1 MHSTC
6 ALCFLL
12 ILCQLTYIKRKD
24 DFAMEIPVIQ
34 KENYSYTIYRYS
46 FNDNL
51 RIRITDDKKIK
62 TRDRIEIVLFIA
74 SFIASAIGLW
84 TWMKQQTGF
93 EETFFN
99 GDILQICFAYA
110 GFFFMS
116 GIASMMLFLI
126 IYTPISF
133 LFLSK
138 DYKDIILSSKK
149 FTGRERWSLQS
160 MQKLEYVLRDERYEN
175 DFLTL
180 VDNAEYSSDAVIQD
194 TFEKMYQLSEKDLDA
209 ASIIDNM
216 LEKYDNRLAALK
228 EMKETEIEHYRK
240 GLVI

>member
-1 MHSTC
+1 M
-6 ALCFLL
+6 
-12 ILCQLTYIKRKD
+12 
-24 DFAMEIPVIQ
+24 
-34 KENYSYTIYRYS
+34 NYSKIRNEKYSYNIYRYS
-46 FNDNL
+46 FDDNL

-62 TRDRIEIVLFIA
+62 TRDRIEMVLFIA
-74 SFIASAIGLW
+74 LFIVSSIGLW
-84 TWMKQQTGF
+84 TWEKQQTGF

-99 GDILQICFAYA
+99 GDVLQMCFAYA
-110 GFFFMS
+110 GFLFMS
-116 GIASMMLFLI
+116 GIISLI

-149 FTGRERWSLQS
+149 FTGQERWSLQS
-160 MQKLEYVLRDERYEN
+160 MQKLEHILRDERYEN

-209 ASIIDNM
+209 ASIMNNM
-216 LEKYDNRLAALK
+216 VEKYDNRLTALK

>member
-1 MHSTC
+1 MFS
-6 ALCFLL
+6 FD
-12 ILCQLTYIKRKD
+12 IVKIDIYQKKG

-34 KENYSYTIYRYS
+34 KENYSYSIYRNS

-51 RIRITDDKKIK
+51 RIRITDDKKVK
-62 TRDRIEIVLFIA
+62 TRDTIDLFLFIA
-74 SFIASAIGLW
+74 SFIASAIGIW
-84 TWMKQQTGF
+84 IWMKQQTGF

-99 GDILQICFAYA
+99 GDIVQMCFAYA

-116 GIASMMLFLI
+116 GIISMMLFLI
-126 IYTPISF
+126 ISILTIS
-133 LFLSK
+133 LFSFK
-138 DYKDIILSSKK
+138 DYKDIVISSKK

-160 MQKLEYVLRDERYEN
+160 MQKLEHILRDKRYEN

-194 TFEKMYQLSEKDLDA
+194 TFEKMYQLSEKDLDT
-209 ASIIDNM
+209 ASTMDNM
-216 LEKYDNRLAALK
+216 VEKYDNRLTVLK
-228 EMKETEIEHYRK
+228 EMKETEIEYYKK

>member
-1 MHSTC
+1 
-6 ALCFLL
+6 
-12 ILCQLTYIKRKD
+12 
-24 DFAMEIPVIQ
+24 MEIPMIQ
-34 KENYSYTIYRYS
+34 KENYSYSIYRYS
-46 FNDNL
+46 FNDIL
-51 RIRITDDKKIK
+51 RIRITDDKKVK
-62 TRDRIEIVLFIA
+62 TQDRIEIFLFIA

-93 EETFFN
+93 EETFSN
-99 GDILQICFAYA
+99 GDILQMCFAYA

-126 IYTPISF
+126 ISILMSF
-133 LFLSK
+133 LFSSK
-138 DYKDIILSSKK
+138 HYKDIFLSSKK

-160 MQKLEYVLRDERYEN
+160 MQKLEHILRDERYEN

-209 ASIIDNM
+209 ASVMDNM
-216 LEKYDNRLAALK
+216 VEKYDNRLAALK
-228 EMKETEIEHYRK
+228 EMKETEIEHHRK
-240 GLVI
+240 GIVI

>member
-1 MHSTC
+1 MRFVFS
-6 ALCFLL
+6 FD
-12 ILCQLTYIKRKD
+12 IVKIDIYQKKG

-34 KENYSYTIYRYS
+34 KENYSYSIYRNS

-51 RIRITDDKKIK
+51 RIRITDDKKVK
-62 TRDRIEIVLFIA
+62 TRDTIDLFLFIA
-74 SFIASAIGLW
+74 SFIASAIGIW
-84 TWMKQQTGF
+84 IWMKQQTGF

-99 GDILQICFAYA
+99 GDIVQMCFAYA

-116 GIASMMLFLI
+116 GIISMMLFLI
-126 IYTPISF
+126 ISILTIS
-133 LFLSK
+133 LFSFK
-138 DYKDIILSSKK
+138 DYKDIVISSKK

-160 MQKLEYVLRDERYEN
+160 MQKLEHILRDKRYEN

-194 TFEKMYQLSEKDLDA
+194 TFEKMYQLSEKDLDT
-209 ASIIDNM
+209 ASTMDNM
-216 LEKYDNRLAALK
+216 VEKYDNRLTVLK
-228 EMKETEIEHYRK
+228 EMKETEIEYYKK